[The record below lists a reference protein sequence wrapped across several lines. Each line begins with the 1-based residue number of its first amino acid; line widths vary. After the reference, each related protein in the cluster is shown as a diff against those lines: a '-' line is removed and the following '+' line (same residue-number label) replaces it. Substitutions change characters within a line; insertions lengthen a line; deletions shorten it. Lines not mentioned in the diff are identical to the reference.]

1 MLWTILLA
9 CTTPDDTGGEPPPVR
24 TDDSAEP
31 CEGNNPEIT
40 SFTLGNGGLVDFD
53 GTDSP
58 TLQLQ
63 VEATDADGNLNQV
76 VLEMWWE
83 ADGDGELD
91 TSRSP
96 DNEYPATLSTDGACE
111 FFQASGDGKLAL
123 NLQVGSAIQANTLYD
138 FAVRI
143 VDASAELSEA
153 VVATGVTPKTD
164 GSDGDSQ

>member
-1 MLWTILLA
+1 MLWTILIA
-9 CTTPDDTGGEPPPVR
+9 CTNPTDTGDEPPSVR

-53 GTDSP
+53 GTESP
-58 TLQLQ
+58 TIQLQ
-63 VEATDADGNLNQV
+63 VEATDADGNLDQV

-83 ADGDGELD
+83 ADGNGEVD

-96 DNEYPATLSTDGACE
+96 DNEYPSTLSSDGACE
-111 FFQASGDGKLAL
+111 FFQASGNDKLAL
-123 NLQVGSAIQANTLYD
+123 NLQVGGGIQSNTLYD

-143 VDASAELSEA
+143 VDASAEISEA
-153 VVATGVTPKTD
+153 VVTTGVTPKTD
-164 GSDGDSQ
+164 GSDGDPQ